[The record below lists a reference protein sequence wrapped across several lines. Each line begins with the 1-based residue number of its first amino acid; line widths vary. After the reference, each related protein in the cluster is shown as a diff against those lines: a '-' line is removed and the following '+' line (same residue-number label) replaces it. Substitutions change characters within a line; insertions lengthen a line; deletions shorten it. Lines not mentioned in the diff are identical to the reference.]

1 VPLKRTIAG
10 RLLYALTLVA
20 LSSGRAGSAAA
31 QTPPSADSLAAR
43 IQARYDTVRDF
54 TADFTQRLS
63 GGLVLAGKTAVD
75 RGKVAIRKPGFMRWV
90 LETGDR
96 SEITANGVQMVFYS
110 PEDKVATFK
119 PLPKDDT
126 APSALLL
133 LSGRG
138 KITRDFTAALPADQP
153 AAQWRL
159 VLTPKAKQSDF
170 KTIALIVDRTTLQLR
185 GLEVTDSQDA
195 VQTFTFSNLKE
206 NQGIK
211 DEVFQIKV
219 PKGVAIR

>member
-1 VPLKRTIAG
+1 MRTTAG
-10 RLLYALTLVA
+10 RLLCALPLLAVIC
-20 LSSGRAGSAAA
+20 GRATGTAA
-31 QTPPSADSLAAR
+31 QASPSPENLAAR

-75 RGKVAIRKPGFMRWV
+75 RGKVWIRKPGFMRWV

-96 SEITANGVQMVFYS
+96 NETVSNGEQLYAYF
-110 PEDKVATFK
+110 PEDKYYRIQ

-138 KITRDFTAALPADQP
+138 KITRDFNAAVPSDQP
-153 AAQWRL
+153 PGQWRL

-195 VQTFTFSNLKE
+195 VQTFTFSNLRE

-211 DEVFQIKV
+211 DEVFQIKI
-219 PKGVAIR
+219 PKGVAQR

>member
-1 VPLKRTIAG
+1 VPLRRTTAG
-10 RLLYALTLVA
+10 LLLYALPLLA
-20 LSSGRAGSAAA
+20 LIGGRATGAAA
-31 QTPPSADSLAAR
+31 QVPPSADSLAAR
-43 IQARYDTVRDF
+43 IQERYDTVRDF

-96 SEITANGVQMVFYS
+96 SEITANGVQVVFYS
-110 PEDKVATFK
+110 PDDKLATIK

-138 KITRDFTAALPADQP
+138 RITRDFTAALPPDQP
-153 AAQWRL
+153 TGQWRL
-159 VLTPKAKQSDF
+159 MLTPKARQSDF

-195 VQTFTFSNLKE
+195 VQTFTFSNLRE

-211 DEVFQIKV
+211 DDVFQIKI
-219 PKGVAIR
+219 PKGAAIR

>member
-1 VPLKRTIAG
+1 LLHALPLLALICG
-10 RLLYALTLVA
+10 YAT
-20 LSSGRAGSAAA
+20 GAAA
-31 QTPPSADSLAAR
+31 QATPSADSLAAR
-43 IQARYDTVRDF
+43 IQERYDTVRDF

-63 GGLVLAGKTAVD
+63 GGLVLAGKTAID

-96 SEITANGVQMVFYS
+96 NETVSNGAQIYTYF
-110 PEDKVATFK
+110 PEDKYYRLQ
-119 PLPKDDT
+119 PLPRDDS

-138 KITRDFTAALPADQP
+138 KITRDFNATLPPDQP
-153 AAQWRL
+153 QGQWRL

-211 DEVFQIKV
+211 DDVFQIKI
-219 PKGVAIR
+219 PKGVAQR